1 MSATSPPT
9 SPAFG
14 RFRSFP
20 PHLSSKLR
28 PVESYSGHLPPS
40 TQASGLDNG
49 PSRVAGFKMMSE
61 DALPTTLGSTSE
73 QHGVKDQFCFG

>member
-1 MSATSPPT
+1 MSATSPHL
-9 SPAFG
+9 PAFG
-14 RFRSFP
+14 RFRSFLP
-20 PHLSSKLR
+20 TSAPNSR

-73 QHGVKDQFCFG
+73 QHEVKDQFCFG